1 MRPLAVSGV
10 ILILIGIVALAF
22 QTISFTTT
30 EQVAKVGPIE
40 ATTENQH
47 NVALP
52 PILGV
57 VAIVIGGGLVFA
69 GRRRA

>member
-1 MRPLAVSGV
+1 MRPVAVIGV

-22 QTISFTTT
+22 QTFSFTTK

-57 VAIVIGGGLVFA
+57 AAILVGGGLVFA

>member
-1 MRPLAVSGV
+1 MPSTDL
-10 ILILIGIVALAF
+10 LILIGIVALAF
-22 QTISFTTT
+22 QTISFTTK

>member
-1 MRPLAVSGV
+1 MRPLAVIGV

-22 QTISFTTT
+22 QTISFTTK

>member
-1 MRPLAVSGV
+1 MRPLAVIGV

-22 QTISFTTT
+22 QTISFTTK

-57 VAIVIGGGLVFA
+57 VAIVLGGGLVFA